1 MNAVLTIALPFF
13 ALIFTGMM
21 AGRTRLMPGETI
33 SGLNTFVFFFALPA
47 LLFSSIADAP
57 VEELGDPAL
66 FLAWL
71 LPGLLLFGLTY
82 WLAGLVFGGD
92 ASTRAIQAL
101 AAAFAN
107 VGFVG
112 LPLVITALGTGAT
125 PAAAVVIVVDTAIL
139 IGVATAIIEVHRGG
153 RSSLGRAVRT
163 AATGV
168 IRNPLIVA
176 SVLGVAVSV
185 ATIPIPEPVFA
196 YLDLLGNAAG
206 PAALFALGATLA
218 RQPLGEQAVETGLLV
233 VLKLVV
239 HPLLVWGATVMLGVP
254 PVAQAALIIMASLP
268 VAANVYVLAQRYQV
282 NVSGA
287 SSVILVSTVFAVAT
301 VSLVLH
307 FLVP

>member
-13 ALIFTGMM
+13 ALIFTGML

-57 VEELGDPAL
+57 VEDLRDPAL

-71 LPGLLLFGLTY
+71 LPGLVLFGITY
-82 WLAGLVFGGD
+82 WLAGLVFGGG
-92 ASTRAIQAL
+92 AGKRAIQAL
-101 AAAFAN
+101 AASFAN

-112 LPLVITALGTGAT
+112 LPLVIAALGTGAT

-139 IGVATAIIEVHRGG
+139 IGVATAVIEVDRGG
-153 RSSLGRAVRT
+153 RGGLGRAVRT
-163 AATGV
+163 ATLGV
-168 IRNPLIVA
+168 VRNPLIVA
-176 SVLGVAVSV
+176 SVLGVGVSV
-185 ATIPIPEPVFA
+185 ATVPLPEPVFA
-196 YLDLLGNAAG
+196 YLELLGSAAG

-254 PVAQAALIIMASLP
+254 PVGQAALIIMASLP

-307 FLVP
+307 LLLS

>member
-13 ALIFTGMM
+13 ALIFTGML

-57 VEELGDPAL
+57 VEDLRDPAL

-71 LPGLLLFGLTY
+71 LPGLMLFGLTY
-82 WLAGLVFGGD
+82 WLAGLVFGGG
-92 ASTRAIQAL
+92 AGKRAIQAL
-101 AAAFAN
+101 AASFAN

-112 LPLVITALGTGAT
+112 LPLVIAALGTEAT

-139 IGVATAIIEVHRGG
+139 IGVATAIIEVDRGG
-153 RSSLGRAVRT
+153 RGSLGRAVRT
-163 AATGV
+163 ATLGV
-168 IRNPLIVA
+168 VRNPLIVA

-185 ATIPIPEPVFA
+185 ATVPLPEPVFA
-196 YLDLLGNAAG
+196 YLELLGNAAG

-233 VLKLVV
+233 LLKLVA

-254 PVAQAALIIMASLP
+254 PVGQAALIIMASLP

-307 FLVP
+307 LLLS